1 MNAQRNHILA
11 ACSPDDVEF
20 LEPYL
25 EPVEF
30 SARRT
35 LEQPG
40 RPVEWVYFP
49 DHGVASVVA
58 AAKHGRTVEVGII
71 GRDGMTGLSLVLGAE
86 RAGNET
92 YVQVGGSGSR
102 IRADDLRKV
111 MASRVSLQSRFLLY
125 AHAFMLQTSY
135 TSLASASAKL
145 EERLA
150 RWLLMVH
157 DRLDGDEIPLTHESL
172 SAALAVRRA
181 GVTTALQHLNMLGL
195 TDPRRG
201 RIVIRDRAGLERF
214 AGEFYRVPESETRRL
229 TGWAGSHAAE
239 NAAA

>member
-1 MNAQRNHILA
+1 MNTQRNHILSA
-11 ACSPDDVEF
+11 FSPEE
-20 LEPYL
+20 LELIQPHL

-30 SARRT
+30 SARRS

-40 RPVEWVYFP
+40 RPIEWVYFP

-58 AAKHGRTVEVGII
+58 TAKHGRTVEVGII

-86 RAGNET
+86 RAANEI
-92 YVQVGGSGSR
+92 YIQVGGSGLR
-102 IRADDLRKV
+102 IRADDLRQL
-111 MASRVSLQSRFLLY
+111 MANKTALQSRFLLY

-157 DRLDGDEIPLTHESL
+157 DRLDGDEIPLTHELL

-181 GVTTALQHLNMLGL
+181 GVTTALQHLHLLGL
-195 TDPRRG
+195 TEAKRG
-201 RIVIRDRAGLERF
+201 RVVIRDRAGLERF
-214 AGEFYRVPESETRRL
+214 AGDIYRVPEAETRRL
-229 TGWAGSHAAE
+229 TGWNGLHA
-239 NAAA
+239 NTLQ

>member
-1 MNAQRNHILA
+1 MSGQHNHILA
-11 ACSPDDVEF
+11 AFSPDEF
-20 LEPYL
+20 ELIHPHL

-30 SARRT
+30 TARKS

-40 RPVEWVYFP
+40 RPIDWVYFP
-49 DHGVASVVA
+49 EDGVASVVA
-58 AAKHGRTVEVGII
+58 TAKHGRTVEVGIV

-86 RAGNET
+86 RATNET
-92 YVQVGGSGSR
+92 YVQVAGTGTR
-102 IRADDLRKV
+102 IHAENLRHLMADRAAV
-111 MASRVSLQSRFLLY
+111 QSRFLLY

-157 DRLDGDEIPLTHESL
+157 DRLEGDEIPLTHELL

-181 GVTTALQHLNMLGL
+181 GVTTALQHLHELGL
-195 TDPRRG
+195 TEARRG
-201 RIVIRDRAGLERF
+201 RILISDRAGLERF
-214 AGEFYRVPESETRRL
+214 AGEIYRVPEAETRRL
-229 TGWAGSHAAE
+229 TGWSGLHATIQ
-239 NAAA
+239 